1 MTRHYIVRGHVQG
14 VGYREFARKRAEEL
28 GITGMVR
35 NLDDGNVEV
44 IAAGTK
50 SQLDALAGYLHR
62 GPQFGQVNGVTES
75 EHGPIKS
82 RGFTILY

>member
-1 MTRHYIVRGHVQG
+1 MTRRYIVRGHVQG

-28 GITGMVR
+28 GVTGMVR

-44 IAAGTK
+44 IAAG
-50 SQLDALAGYLHR
+50 SPAQHDALAGYLHR
-62 GPQFGQVNGVTES
+62 GPLFGEVHGVTVT

-82 RGFTILY
+82 RGFTVLY

>member
-1 MTRHYIVRGHVQG
+1 MTRRYIIRGRVQG
-14 VGYREFARKRAEEL
+14 VGYRQFARHHAEEI
-28 GITGMVR
+28 GVTGMVR
-35 NLDDGNVEV
+35 NLDNGDVEV

-50 SQLDALAGYLHR
+50 SQLDTLAGYLHR
-62 GPQFGQVNGVTES
+62 GPHFGEVHGVTET

>member
-1 MTRHYIVRGHVQG
+1 MTRRYIVRGHVQG

-28 GITGMVR
+28 GVTGMVR
-35 NLDDGNVEV
+35 NLDDGDVEV

-50 SQLDALAGYLHR
+50 QQLDALAGFLHR
-62 GPQFGQVNGVTES
+62 GPHFSQVHGVTES